1 MANNALHPGGAS
13 RHVSAPARQPG
24 HADLTTWGLDPAW
37 SRLVTFQGAAGVPVT
52 WHVLD
57 TATTLKHPPTGTLV
71 CVHGNPS
78 WSYLWTDVLHEMG
91 DSWRVVAIDQ
101 TGMGFS
107 ERTGPRRLA
116 ERIDELVAFCA
127 QEFDGPLVLM
137 AHDWGGAIAVGAS
150 ARLPVEAVILANT
163 AVAKPEDV
171 AVPPLIAAARRTVD
185 LACRRTPAFVEGA
198 AAMTGRS
205 HRAALRAPYRTAD
218 LRSAVADFVA
228 DIPVTP
234 DDYSAPALAGV
245 ADAFASLTCP
255 ILLVWGGRDLVFH
268 DRFLADLRRRRPDA
282 DVHRVVDAAH
292 YLPLDAPI
300 GAIAG
305 AWLDRTLGA
314 GSNRS
319 DLSTAGTSNDTSISN
334 NTSNSNTVDSDALP
348 GPGSDAQPMGTP
360 VGLLAEVDA
369 HRGDATTLYQG
380 PEGALTWDELAVQ
393 SDRVAAHLVAA
404 GVSVGDRI
412 ALLVPPGPDLLVAA
426 MATWRAGAVLVVA
439 DATAGIRSLRAL
451 IRATGVR
458 AVLGTR
464 LTLGV
469 SRATRMAP
477 GATRLCFGPMP
488 GARDVTSDLRGQ
500 PPEVVLTGESL
511 AAVVHTSGATGP
523 AKPVRYTH
531 GALSAQRDIVGSI
544 LAEGGGSAFT
554 TSFPPFMLLAPVVG
568 MACHQ
573 ADFPLAHP
581 GRLTLDALAGVTK
594 DGTVGTAWLSPA
606 SARNL
611 VRTAAGRHAPVPLT
625 LLAGAPI
632 PRGLVAGVAE
642 VTGGQVRAPYGMT
655 ECLPVTDGRDPE
667 RIGPLGGT
675 STGAPLA
682 GCDVEIEPLTRV
694 SGGRDA
700 SGHPEPIVG
709 EILVAAPWMFEGYD
723 ARWMTDQRS
732 EVRRQGKRFHRTGD
746 VGYLHEGTL
755 FQLGRMAHLLH
766 PTSGPLG
773 CLAIELPLAEQLGC
787 EVAVVGIGP
796 VGAQVLVAV
805 LQASGRLRPVPTEL
819 AKRARASVSV
829 PLAAVLQGSL
839 PADRRHE
846 SKIDRTRLAGV
857 VDTYLRGR

>member
-1 MANNALHPGGAS
+1 MANITVRPGGAV
-13 RHVSAPARQPG
+13 RHVPAPARRPS
-24 HADLTTWGLDPAW
+24 HADLTRWGLDPAW
-37 SRLVTFQGAAGVPVT
+37 SRLVTFQGADGAPVT

-57 TATTLKHPPTGTLV
+57 TATTLEFPPTGTVV

-91 DSWRVVAIDQ
+91 ASWRVVAVDQ

-107 ERTGPRRLA
+107 ERSGPRQLA

-127 QEFDGPLVLM
+127 EEVEGPLVLM

-163 AVAKPEDV
+163 AVAKPDDV

-245 ADAFASLTCP
+245 ADAFASLACP

-282 DVHRVVDAAH
+282 DVHRVADAAH
-292 YLPLDAPI
+292 YLPLDSPI

-305 AWLDRTLGA
+305 SWLDRTLRRERHQSDQSPPGA
-314 GSNRS
+314 TS
-319 DLSTAGTSNDTSISN
+319 DT
-334 NTSNSNTVDSDALP
+334 SNTVGSDALP
-348 GPGSDAQPMGTP
+348 EPGSDTKPMGASDS
-360 VGLLAEVDA
+360 LLAQVDA
-369 HRGDATTLYQG
+369 HRGDGTTLYRG

-393 SDRVAAHLVAA
+393 SDRVAAHLAAA
-404 GVSVGDRI
+404 GVRVGDRI

-451 IRATGVR
+451 IRAAGVR
-458 AVLGTR
+458 AVLGTK

-469 SRATRMAP
+469 SRATRMTP

-488 GARDVTSDLRGQ
+488 GAIDVTS
-500 PPEVVLTGESL
+500 PPLGPPPDAVLTAESL

-568 MACHQ
+568 KACHQ

-581 GRLTLDALAGVTK
+581 GRLTLESLADVTN
-594 DGTVGTAWLSPA
+594 DGSVGTAWLSPA

-611 VRTAAGRHAPVPLT
+611 VRTAAGRRAPVPLT

-632 PRGLVAGVAE
+632 PRGLVASVAD

-675 STGAPLA
+675 STGAPLT
-682 GCDVEIEPLTRV
+682 GCDVVIEPLTHI
-694 SGGRDA
+694 SGSTEDDGD
-700 SGHPEPIVG
+700 PVPVVG

-766 PTSGPLG
+766 PPSGPLG
-773 CLAIELPLAEQLGC
+773 CLALELPLAEQLDR
-787 EVAVVGIGP
+787 EVAVVGVGP
-796 VGAQVLVAV
+796 VGTQVIVAV
-805 LQASGRLRPVPTEL
+805 LQAAGRLRPATTEL
-819 AKRARASVSV
+819 AKRARACTSV
-829 PLAAVLQGSL
+829 PLAAVLLGSL

-846 SKIDRTRLAGV
+846 SKIDRTRLSGV